1 MTVRARKET
10 WRNEGARRFHN
21 EPFATRMS
29 EFSQIS
35 RLQEE
40 NRKVMASCKHQRADF
55 FVFFN
60 RFLNFPFQALLERQ
74 QRLLTW

>member
-1 MTVRARKET
+1 MRQ
-10 WRNEGARRFHN
+10 FHN

-40 NRKVMASCKHQRADF
+40 NRKVREIFRHERAEF
-55 FVFFN
+55 FVYF
-60 RFLNFPFQALLERQ
+60 
-74 QRLLTW
+74 